1 MNSSTRKILTIV
13 FAWAASALLLGS
25 LALPLWKM
33 RMDAPQYQG
42 DEALKVAVYAGKMT
56 GDLNEIQHIQQ
67 YVGIKVPSHLP
78 QLQWLPGVMIGAA
91 VVGLIAAFLPM
102 VARRRALL
110 ATVAGVCLAIGIAA
124 GQAQYQMYKIGHERT
139 RSPLAGVHSFTTPL
153 LGHLKFA
160 NFDITARLGWGSFL
174 IGGALLL
181 QLVGARLSSS
191 TRKAD
196 QSHRPVLINPN
207 ASFQRTIPAD
217 AGAPSK
223 TDLKFPSDV
232 RLTAYEI

>member
-1 MNSSTRKILTIV
+1 MNNSTRKVLTIV
-13 FAWAASALLLGS
+13 FASAASALLVGS

-78 QLQWLPGVMIGAA
+78 QLQWLPGVLIGGA
-91 VVGLIAAFLPM
+91 VVSFIAAFLPI

-110 ATVAGVCLAIGIAA
+110 ATVAGVCVAIGIAG

-139 RSPLAGVHSFTTPL
+139 RSPLARVQSFTTPL
-153 LGHLKFA
+153 LGDLKFA
-160 NFDITARLGWGSFL
+160 NFHIKSRLGWGSFL

-181 QLVGARLSSS
+181 QLAGVRLSAVA
-191 TRKAD
+191 RKANE
-196 QSHRPVLINPN
+196 SHRPVVINPN
-207 ASFQRTIPAD
+207 HSFQRTIPAD
-217 AGAPSK
+217 SAASSK
-223 TDLKFPSDV
+223 TNSKFSPDV